1 MPKPDDGA
9 ADLLR
14 SLRSEKDNTI
24 ARRRKIDEE
33 IAAINH
39 DVMKKVSEKAVWPD
53 DDDDMPQHV
62 LQHLVLNH

>member
-39 DVMKKVSEKAVWPD
+39 DVMKKVS
-53 DDDDMPQHV
+53 
-62 LQHLVLNH
+62 